1 MLLPSLLGLSVL
13 AATTSALPGS
23 VSTRFASSPTVTVK
37 NGTYIGKHNA
47 NFNQDLFLGISYA
60 QQPVGNLRFAVP
72 QSLNET
78 WPEPR
83 DAKEYSDICVGYGVR
98 PPTQSGTP
106 KSEACLTLNVI
117 RDSSVDGT
125 SSLPVGVW
133 IHGGGFYQGSGADQ
147 RYNMSAIVA
156 NAQRIGKPFI
166 AVTINY
172 RLSTWGFLNSA
183 EIKEAGATNL
193 GLRDQR
199 LALHWIQENIAA
211 FGGDPRKVTIWGE
224 SAGGMSV
231 GNHPIAYGGRDDG
244 LFRAGI
250 MESGGSISA
259 SPGNTSAYQSQY
271 DEIVSKAGCSSAS
284 ATLQC
289 LREVPFETLNAIFN
303 TTTGDPAYSFWPAV
317 DGDFLREWGS
327 VQLNKGEFPSLRG
340 QIPTRARR
348 LVPRESILRS
358 SFITTLPVCRGA
370 SGFRYPPAIAQKI
383 LALYPDDPSQGIPE
397 FLADQRVPSKGW
409 QWRRTSA
416 YAGDYSMHANRR
428 RQTEVWA
435 QHGIPTYAYRFNMRS
450 GNVDWIGG
458 AEHFEEVA
466 FVFRNFEG
474 LGYHYGLPFDGMPE
488 TYKELSTLMAS
499 MWASFIVDLDPNT
512 GVESE
517 VYWEKYGAD
526 EPVDIVFDANVTGL
540 GYLEDD
546 TWRKEGIDFLN
557 SIARILWR

>member
-13 AATTSALPGS
+13 AATASALPGS
-23 VSTRFASSPTVTVK
+23 VSPRFVSSPTVTVK

-47 NFNQDLFLGISYA
+47 NFNQDFFLGIPYA
-60 QQPVGNLRFAVP
+60 QQPVGNLRFAIP

-78 WPEPR
+78 WSRPR
-83 DAKEYSDICVGYGVR
+83 DAKEYSDICVGYGTDSIWY
-98 PPTQSGTP
+98 PQ
-106 KSEACLTLNVI
+106 SEACLTLNVI
-117 RDSSVDGT
+117 RDSSVDEA

-211 FGGDPRKVTIWGE
+211 FGGDPKKVTIWGE

-231 GNHPIAYGGRDDG
+231 GNHLIAYGGRDDG

-271 DEIVSKAGCSSAS
+271 DEIVSKAGCSSAGD
-284 ATLQC
+284 TLQC
-289 LREVPFETLNAIFN
+289 LREVPFEFLNAIFN
-303 TTTGDPAYSFWPAV
+303 TTTGDPAYSFRPAV
-317 DGDFLREWGS
+317 DGDFIREWGS
-327 VQLNKGEFPSLRG
+327 SQLDKGEFVKVPIISG
-340 QIPTRARR
+340 TNTDEGTSFGPTG
-348 LVPRESILRS
+348 IN
-358 SFITTLPVCRGA
+358 TTQQFYNYLTGGA
-370 SGFRYPPAIAQKI
+370 SGFGYPPAIAQEI

-397 FLADQRVPSKGW
+397 FLGDQRVPSKGW

-435 QHGIPTYAYRFNMRS
+435 EHSIPAYSYRFNMRS
-450 GNVDWIGG
+450 GNVGWVGG
-458 AEHFEEVA
+458 AQHFEEVA

-474 LGYHYGLPFDGMPE
+474 LGYHYGLPFEGMPE

-512 GVESE
+512 GVENE
-517 VYWEKYGAD
+517 VFWGEYG
-526 EPVDIVFDANVTGL
+526 VDAAVNIVFDANVTGL

-557 SIARILWR
+557 SISRVLWR